1 MQQITR
7 KVSCSYTMQNKQE
20 PNPKTEPKHAVQGC
34 PAPPPPPS
42 FISFLCLLFASLRY
56 VGVAQLTQKSH

>member
-7 KVSCSYTMQNKQE
+7 KVSCSYTMQNKQK
-20 PNPKTEPKHAVQGC
+20 PNPKTEPKHAVPGC
-34 PAPPPPPS
+34 PASLS
-42 FISFLCLLFASLRY
+42 FFYSCLLFASLRY